1 MDRFDSIP
9 ASEAR
14 ANFAALLS
22 ECAERGGRFAIL
34 SHGKPVAA
42 IVGFAEWRSIV
53 ETLEVMSDPKLMRQI
68 EGSLA
73 DIKAGRHRPI
83 DEVFGEIL
91 SERKAGT
98 KGTQGRAHG
107 ARRARSSRPSKKKAG
122 R

>member
-14 ANFAALLS
+14 ANFASLLS
-22 ECAERGGRFAIL
+22 DCAERGGRFAIL

-42 IVGFAEWRSIV
+42 LLGFEEWRSIV
-53 ETLEVMSDPKLMRQI
+53 ETLEIMSDPKMMRQI

-73 DIKAGRHRPI
+73 DIKAGRHRPV
-83 DEVFGEIL
+83 DEVFREIL
-91 SERKAGT
+91 SDRKAGSA
-98 KGTQGRAHG
+98 QGRTHG
-107 ARRARSSRPSKKKAG
+107 TRRARSPRPGKKKTG